1 MTHIL
6 AITDVY
12 FQPSLANIYISNIVI
27 YKRKQ
32 WKTSLKEKR
41 IEEKKLCAWTKAA
54 VLDTFGMLRMLGRM
68 SSMFKLMGCEQW
80 PLQTPAAC
88 MTTDSFGKLDY
99 VGLIVDPDPFF
110 LTNNMLVCSIK
121 GNMYYDDGSFWLG
134 WALILLTQR
143 TWPNRPLCFY
153 LFRNMALIKH
163 SSAPTRHSLPCRKL
177 TNVKAT
183 C

>member
-1 MTHIL
+1 VEDFFERKKDRRKKSAHGQMPVL
-6 AITDVY
+6 A
-12 FQPSLANIYISNIVI
+12 
-27 YKRKQ
+27 
-32 WKTSLKEKR
+32 
-41 IEEKKLCAWTKAA
+41 
-54 VLDTFGMLRMLGRM
+54 TFGMLRMLGRM
-68 SSMFKLMGCEQW
+68 SNICKLMEPTKRGCEQW
-80 PLQTPAAC
+80 TLQNQLLHGQLNY
-88 MTTDSFGKLDY
+88 SFGKLDY

-121 GNMYYDDGSFWLG
+121 GNMYYDGSFWLG
-134 WALILLTQR
+134 WALILLAQR
-143 TWPNRPLCFY
+143 TWPNRRLCFY